1 MCTYRDRLKKN
12 GCVKRAPVARVG
24 RDAGIT
30 QPRDPALA
38 DPCTY
43 RRLAS
48 VRPVVFAKMSCIF
61 LGNVRIS
68 RGSEPKAR
76 RRDCEH
82 VAKLARKSHSSAL
95 LKAWARAPDL
105 LANCCLAGL
114 SCEVR
119 LSLQIFW
126 FSIYTTKRICGSKYG
141 HIRMRNLV

>member
-1 MCTYRDRLKKN
+1 MRESRNL
-12 GCVKRAPVARVG
+12 G
-24 RDAGIT
+24 RD
-30 QPRDPALA
+30 PSLA
-38 DPCTY
+38 D
-43 RRLAS
+43 LVHISGS

-68 RGSEPKAR
+68 RGSKPKAR

-95 LKAWARAPDL
+95 LKAWARAPHL